1 MRELSWKMV
10 RMARYGEENRSAF
23 IAVDL
28 VRDFVDLKFGSP
40 EALKVAEKNL
50 SLLKKIQGR
59 MPIILT
65 RDSHIKN
72 DPEFRVWGEHCL
84 EGTEGSELYGELGKI
99 EGRIMPKRHYDAF
112 FETDLDSYLRN
123 EGINHLFISGI
134 STDICVMHTVA
145 GAFFRNYRV
154 TVLEDLCC
162 SMNPEK
168 HQVALDIMKSIYGI
182 TITVSEKVGVLE

>member
-40 EALKVAEKNL
+40 EAVKVAEKNL

-59 MPIILT
+59 IPVILT

-145 GAFFRNYRV
+145 GAFHNFFLCRRHFSWTLPACSTRNQDQTNRG
-154 TVLEDLCC
+154 
-162 SMNPEK
+162 
-168 HQVALDIMKSIYGI
+168 MKERCTEFPLWNIS
-182 TITVSEKVGVLE
+182 S